1 MAVLS
6 AKQVLQQSNT
16 GDPNSISNLSLTH
29 KALSDVSCL
38 VEFENIQRLDLS
50 FNNLTSIERLKS
62 CVNLKW
68 LSVAQNKLQS
78 LKGIEGFRKLTVL
91 NASKNKLKSM
101 DELSSLVSLGALIL
115 NDNEITSICKL
126 DQMKDLNTLV
136 LSRNPIRGIGL
147 SLAKKN
153 SLSKL
158 SLSNCQL
165 QCIDSS
171 LKSCTELKEL
181 RLSHNEIKTLPSE
194 LACNTKL
201 LNLDIGNNEIMRWS
215 DLKVLSS
222 LVNLKN
228 LNLLGNPIAEKEG
241 LAKKIK
247 KLVPTVVTF
256 NAKPI
261 DKILKGEVGRAD
273 NSDDVNNSRKHN
285 FVSENEGVHPDSI
298 GDWDGKESKPKK
310 QKRSETQEEETLN
323 HKDNIALFNEKS
335 KKKLKLHKNIA
346 DKVEV
351 ISQDP
356 DVTKESKQK
365 NKKKNENAK
374 EKTSDREMQQLENKK
389 HTNNDIEAL
398 SDTRKE
404 SKQKKPK
411 KSELV
416 TEKTSNQK
424 VGAAKIEKKLGK
436 EQEGKQSKNAVI
448 DDGETPFMDLF
459 MADMSA
465 NSISSGR
472 METDQGAIHS
482 VDEIAGVVTFNK
494 KKKKNKK
501 QNIDPTALQ
510 LSTAA
515 DEVGLGGPSTWDA

>member
-16 GDPNSISNLSLTH
+16 ADPNSISNLSLTH

-50 FNNLTSIERLKS
+50 FNNLTSIEGLKS
-62 CVNLKW
+62 CLNLKW

-78 LKGIEGFRKLTVL
+78 LKGIEGFSKLTVF

-101 DELSSLVSLGALIL
+101 DELSSLVSLRALIL

-147 SLAKKN
+147 FLAKKN

-215 DLKVLSS
+215 ELKVLSS

-273 NSDDVNNSRKHN
+273 NSDDVNTELVVQNEVPIDHVRRKNSRKHN
-285 FVSENEGVHPDSI
+285 FLSENEGVHPDSM
-298 GDWDGKESKPKK
+298 
-310 QKRSETQEEETLN
+310 EEETLN
-323 HKDNIALFNEKS
+323 HNDNIALFNEKS

-356 DVTKESKQK
+356 GVTKESKQK
-365 NKKKNENAK
+365 DKKKDENVK
-374 EKTSDREMQQLENKK
+374 EKTSDLEMQLLEDKK
-389 HTNNDIEAL
+389 HTNNDTEAL

-411 KSELV
+411 KSEFV

-424 VGAAKIEKKLGK
+424 VGVAKIEKELGK
-436 EQEGKQSKNAVI
+436 EQVAKQSKNAVI

-459 MADMSA
+459 MADMST

-472 METDQGAIHS
+472 METDQGAIHT
-482 VDEIAGVVTFNK
+482 VDEIAGVVTFSK

>member
-16 GDPNSISNLSLTH
+16 ADPNSISNLSLTH

-50 FNNLTSIERLKS
+50 FNNLTSIEGLKS
-62 CVNLKW
+62 CLNLKW

-78 LKGIEGFRKLTVL
+78 LKGIEGFSKLTVF

-101 DELSSLVSLGALIL
+101 DELSSLVSLRALIL

-147 SLAKKN
+147 FLAKKN

-215 DLKVLSS
+215 ELKVLSS

-273 NSDDVNNSRKHN
+273 NSDDVNTELVVQNEVPIDHVRRKNSRKHN
-285 FVSENEGVHPDSI
+285 FLSENEGVHPDSM
-298 GDWDGKESKPKK
+298 
-310 QKRSETQEEETLN
+310 EEETLN
-323 HKDNIALFNEKS
+323 HNDNIALFNEKS

-356 DVTKESKQK
+356 GVTKESK
-365 NKKKNENAK
+365 
-374 EKTSDREMQQLENKK
+374 
-389 HTNNDIEAL
+389 HTNNDTEAL

-411 KSELV
+411 KSEFV

-424 VGAAKIEKKLGK
+424 VGVAKIEKELGK
-436 EQEGKQSKNAVI
+436 EQVAKQSKNAVI

-459 MADMSA
+459 MADMST

-472 METDQGAIHS
+472 METDQGAIHT
-482 VDEIAGVVTFNK
+482 VDEIAGVVTFSK

>member
-1 MAVLS
+1 
-6 AKQVLQQSNT
+6 
-16 GDPNSISNLSLTH
+16 
-29 KALSDVSCL
+29 
-38 VEFENIQRLDLS
+38 
-50 FNNLTSIERLKS
+50 
-62 CVNLKW
+62 
-68 LSVAQNKLQS
+68 
-78 LKGIEGFRKLTVL
+78 
-91 NASKNKLKSM
+91 M

-273 NSDDVNNSRKHN
+273 NSDDVNTELVVQNEVPIDHVRRKNSRKHN
-285 FVSENEGVHPDSI
+285 FASENEGVHPDSI

-310 QKRSETQEEETLN
+310 QKRSETQEEEALN
-323 HKDNIALFNEKS
+323 HKDNK
-335 KKKLKLHKNIA
+335 
-346 DKVEV
+346 V

-424 VGAAKIEKKLGK
+424 VGVAKIEKELGK
-436 EQEGKQSKNAVI
+436 EQKEAKQSKNAVI

-465 NSISSGR
+465 NSISSGK

-482 VDEIAGVVTFNK
+482 VDEIAGVVTFSK

-510 LSTAA
+510 LSTAD

>member
-16 GDPNSISNLSLTH
+16 ADPNSISNLSLTH

-50 FNNLTSIERLKS
+50 FNNLTSIEGLKS
-62 CVNLKW
+62 CLNLKW

-78 LKGIEGFRKLTVL
+78 LKGIEGFSKLTVF

-101 DELSSLVSLGALIL
+101 DELSSLVSLRALIL

-147 SLAKKN
+147 FLAKKN

-215 DLKVLSS
+215 ELKVLSS

-273 NSDDVNNSRKHN
+273 NSDDVNTELVVQNEVPIDHVRRKNSRKHN
-285 FVSENEGVHPDSI
+285 FLSENEGVHPDSM
-298 GDWDGKESKPKK
+298 
-310 QKRSETQEEETLN
+310 EEETLN
-323 HKDNIALFNEKS
+323 HNDNK
-335 KKKLKLHKNIA
+335 
-346 DKVEV
+346 V

-356 DVTKESKQK
+356 GVTKESKQK
-365 NKKKNENAK
+365 DKKKDENVK
-374 EKTSDREMQQLENKK
+374 EKTSDLEMQLLEDKK
-389 HTNNDIEAL
+389 HTNNDTEAL

-411 KSELV
+411 KSEFV

-424 VGAAKIEKKLGK
+424 VGVAKIEKELGK
-436 EQEGKQSKNAVI
+436 EQVAKQSKNAVI

-459 MADMSA
+459 MADMST

-472 METDQGAIHS
+472 METDQGAIHT
-482 VDEIAGVVTFNK
+482 VDEIAGVVTFSK

>member
-50 FNNLTSIERLKS
+50 FNNLISIEGLKS

-78 LKGIEGFRKLTVL
+78 LKGIESFSKLTVL

-147 SLAKKN
+147 FLAKKN

-165 QCIDSS
+165 ECIDSS

-261 DKILKGEVGRAD
+261 DKIL
-273 NSDDVNNSRKHN
+273 
-285 FVSENEGVHPDSI
+285 NEGVHPDSI

-335 KKKLKLHKNIA
+335 KKKLKLNKNIA

-424 VGAAKIEKKLGK
+424 VGVAKIEKELGK
-436 EQEGKQSKNAVI
+436 EQKEAKQSKNAVI

-465 NSISSGR
+465 NSISSGM
-472 METDQGAIHS
+472 METDQGAIHT

-501 QNIDPTALQ
+501 QNIDPGALQ